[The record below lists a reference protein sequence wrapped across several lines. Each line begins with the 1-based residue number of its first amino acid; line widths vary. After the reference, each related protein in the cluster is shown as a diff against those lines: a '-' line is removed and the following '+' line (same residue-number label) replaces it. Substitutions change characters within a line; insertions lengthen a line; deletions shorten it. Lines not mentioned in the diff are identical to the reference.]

1 MDSNIIIGNVCTLA
15 AMGANAASS
24 TRKTAKGMLL
34 LQNLAQAIYF
44 ASAIVL
50 KGYSAAV
57 QNAVSILRNF
67 AAVRN
72 IKSKALEWSLTI
84 AGLALGVIFNNR
96 GLIGLLPVIG
106 NLQYTIAIF
115 RFQDRE
121 RLLKLSFLISGISF
135 LIFNIAIFNIVG
147 ALSDFIVAV
156 TTVVVLLKSKP
167 NQDQ

>member
-24 TRKTAKGMLL
+24 TRKTARGMLL
-34 LQNLAQAIYF
+34 LQNLGQAIYF

-50 KGYSAAV
+50 RGYSAAV

-67 AAVRN
+67 TAIRN
-72 IKSKALEWSLTI
+72 IKSKALEWILTV
-84 AGLALGVIFNNR
+84 AGVVLGILFNNR

-115 RFQDRE
+115 RFQENE
-121 RLLKLSFLISGISF
+121 RVLKLSFLISGISF

-147 ALSDFIVAV
+147 AVSDFVVAV
-156 TTVVVLLKSKP
+156 TTVVVLLKGKT
-167 NQDQ
+167 NEK